1 MHDLCD
7 ALCFIQ
13 DILELFRRQRLL
25 VASVHEGDGLEV
37 HHLRKAFSPGKPYGE
52 VDQQF
57 VAVVL
62 RVMCK
67 PQFGKATSRIPPNSA
82 NRRRQAGLCSISLRS
97 P

>member
-1 MHDLCD
+1 VKPSGRSPDRPSAAQKPFNDPPNAVWYALHDLCD

-25 VASVHEGDGLEV
+25 VASVREGDGLEV

-52 VDQQF
+52 VGQQF

-62 RVMCK
+62 RVTC
-67 PQFGKATSRIPPNSA
+67 R
-82 NRRRQAGLCSISLRS
+82 SL
-97 P
+97 